1 MNLTYETK
9 TLEISE
15 KDSVVLWRALQV
27 YTSEIDSSTNNPLV
41 QEEDYER
48 AKLLLAKSIYMA
60 CDFGGSLEDGETVRS
75 IYEDMI

>member
-1 MNLTYETK
+1 LNLTYETK

-15 KDSVVLWRALQV
+15 KDSLVLWRALQM
-27 YTSEIDSSTNNPLV
+27 YKNAIISNNSTAC
-41 QEEDYER
+41 ESDYER
-48 AKLLLAKSIYMA
+48 ATMLLAKSIYMA